1 VSIIG
6 FYFFTSLLHET
17 GWPRKQG
24 LFRRLVVDTTVVDV
38 TIDQMITWG
47 ASLGAGRPALAL
59 QIIANMFR
67 NRNWDGDDAPQIE
80 VVINSCRKP
89 RDEAPHASP
98 QEYVQPV
105 RYAKHFGATISAK
118 RLLKKSEWT
127 LAWEQYV
134 LEALIWG
141 LADPNRFA
149 VWYADKA
156 QRHAS
161 KLGLYQRSGLAVDA
175 MPALGEF
182 FDECEQIVRGYEREV
197 GSLPKIPAKLLSDAR
212 ALGINVNE
220 TG

>member
-1 VSIIG
+1 MLTG
-6 FYFFTSLLHET
+6 FYFFTGLLRET

-24 LFRRLVVDTTVVDV
+24 LFKRLVVDTTVVDLIV
-38 TIDQMITWG
+38 DQMITWG
-47 ASLGAGRPALAL
+47 ASLGAGRPALSL

-80 VVINSCRKP
+80 GVINSCRKP

-105 RYAKHFGATISAK
+105 RYAVHFGATIGAK
-118 RLLKKSEWT
+118 KLLEESKMR

-141 LADPNRFA
+141 LADPKRFA
-149 VWYADKA
+149 AWYADKA
-156 QRHAS
+156 QSHAS
-161 KLGLYQRSGLAVDA
+161 KLGLYQRSGLDVDA
-175 MPALGEF
+175 MPALDELFGES
-182 FDECEQIVRGYEREV
+182 ERIVRNYEREV
-197 GSLPKIPAKLLSDAR
+197 GSLPRIPAKLLSDAS